1 MADIDTSQGGGGKKK
16 GPKKVSTK
24 VDMTP
29 MVDLAFLLITFFMLT
44 TTFNTPKVMQV
55 LMPDK
60 TENKNEKKD
69 ESFGKCTLILLGDY
83 DEVKKENK
91 LYWYQ
96 VIKGQAPEL
105 SEIEYSNEKM
115 REFFTKKKKEII
127 RDPDCKQQ
135 FVVVIKLKD
144 QARFNAMVDILD
156 EMAIVG
162 VNRYGIQD
170 IEPRELDLIKSFKT
184 QAKK

>member
-1 MADIDTSQGGGGKKK
+1 MADIDTSQSGGGKKK

-55 LMPDK
+55 LMPNK
-60 TENKNEKKD
+60 TENKKEKQD
-69 ESFGKCTLILLGDY
+69 ESFGKCTVIILGDY
-83 DEVKKENK
+83 DEAKKENK

-96 VIKGQAPEL
+96 VVKGKEPEL
-105 SEIEYSNEKM
+105 TALEYSSEKI
-115 REFFTKKKKEII
+115 REFLTKKKKEVL
-127 RDPDCKQQ
+127 RDSDCKQ

-144 QARFNAMVDILD
+144 QTRFNAMVDLLD

-170 IEPRELDLIKSFKT
+170 IEQREIELINSLNA